1 MKFEYLFCHGY
12 QDICKMKEIT
22 DILPLVQ
29 DYPIIQLILFVIIA
43 IFILAQVIL
52 KLNIFS
58 DFFENRRTIK
68 LKKFDE
74 AIAHQDFNSVEIAFI
89 SELKGQELFKNCTG
103 LKVNQQF
110 RLSMIE
116 MINKSNGVL
125 SVQHFKLAKN
135 LLTVEDGEIAI
146 HQIKLIDKFW
156 QGFIYIAIALNIIF
170 VIIAILMLILSS
182 SSSFIGILVIS
193 ALNCFLYGKD
203 LLAYKVY

>member
-1 MKFEYLFCHGY
+1 
-12 QDICKMKEIT
+12 MKEIT

-29 DYPIIQLILFVIIA
+29 DYPIIQIILFVIIA

-74 AIAHQDFNSVEIAFI
+74 AIAHQDFNEVEIAFI
-89 SELKGQELFKNCTG
+89 GELKGQELFKNCTG

-125 SVQHFKLAKN
+125 LPHHFKLAKH
-135 LLTVEDGEIAI
+135 LLTVENGEIAI
-146 HQIKLIDKFW
+146 HKMRLIDKLW
-156 QGFIYIAIALNIIF
+156 KGFVYIAIALNIIF
-170 VIIAILMLILSS
+170 VIIAILMLILSP
-182 SSSFIGILVIS
+182 SSSFFGILAIS

-203 LLAYKVY
+203 LLAYKALKKIEKYIND